1 MNVINTT
8 EKQIP
13 PAGIRN
19 MVGGDEEK
27 VSFDSQHV
35 ETTDGGGEVKMV
47 DNNRRLPLTGPGGPG
62 GSGET
67 GGPGGPDGREEAE
80 RMTLTKIDDMW
91 LTEDQLPK
99 KMRSKTGDEEGKI
112 MRGSPGML
120 DSRYHWPNRIL
131 YYHLADWFSSRQ
143 RQQIETALWRLERK
157 IGSNCVKFRRS
168 NRWDAVQVRQGDGC
182 GAQVGYVGSRY
193 YQQMSLA
200 RGCFRSGTIQH
211 EFLHSL
217 GIYHT
222 QNRWDRDRY
231 VDVLSWKIIPRKK
244 RNFYKQ
250 PKSEADSFGLPYDYS
265 SIMHYGGSSFANN
278 KNYPTIVTKDH

>member
-1 MNVINTT
+1 
-8 EKQIP
+8 
-13 PAGIRN
+13 
-19 MVGGDEEK
+19 
-27 VSFDSQHV
+27 
-35 ETTDGGGEVKMV
+35 
-47 DNNRRLPLTGPGGPG
+47 
-62 GSGET
+62 
-67 GGPGGPDGREEAE
+67 
-80 RMTLTKIDDMW
+80 MTLTKIDDMW
-91 LTEDQLPK
+91 LTEDQLPM
-99 KMRSKTGDEEGKI
+99 KMRSKTGGEEAKI

-200 RGCFRSGTIQH
+200 RGCFRRSGTIQH

-231 VDVLSWKIIPRKK
+231 VDVLSWNIIPRKK

-265 SIMHYGGSSFANN
+265 SVMHYGGRSFANN
-278 KNYPTIVTKDH
+278 KNYPTIVTKDRRYQDRIGQREGLSEGDVRLIRKMYRCD